1 MAKRETNWVLCH
13 FRVKPGKE
21 DAFLE
26 VCREHESV
34 LRALGL
40 ATDEPTTI
48 YRGSDTKGRPF
59 LYKTFEW
66 ISATAVETA
75 HQHPELMKVWER
87 MEDYCEERDGWPSM
101 EFPHVERLT
110 L

>member
-1 MAKRETNWVLCH
+1 MAKSETNRVLCH

-48 YRGSDTKGRPF
+48 DRGWFPTGSGSAGSFDTAEEALR
-59 LYKTFEW
+59 EACAA
-66 ISATAVETA
+66 ISWLRAVI
-75 HQHPELMKVWER
+75 HPDR
-87 MEDYCEERDGWPSM
+87 HSPC
-101 EFPHVERLT
+101 
-110 L
+110 